1 MNKKLIVKILGIIL
15 LIEAAFMLPSL
26 IISFYMKDSSNKG
39 FLVAMSILIV
49 LFLATRFIKIK
60 DYTLAP
66 LDGLFIV
73 GFSWILVSIFG
84 AIPLYINTELD
95 FISSFFEIVSGFT
108 TTGASVI
115 RNIESYPKSVV
126 FWRSITHWIGGMG
139 ILVFTVSILPRLG
152 VGGFQIYK
160 AESPGPVAGK
170 IQSTTARSGKI
181 LYRIYLLITLIIF
194 LALLA
199 TKMSVFDA
207 AIHTFGV
214 TGTGGFSSH
223 NDSLTRYGTPT
234 IVVLSIAM
242 FICATNFNV
251 YFLIYKRK
259 FKEILNND
267 ELKMWFLFI
276 GIAVLS
282 IAICLFNNGYGS
294 FSLSLRD
301 SALQVT
307 SVSSTSG
314 FANTDFDLW
323 PSFAKTLLFLLYFMG
338 GCAGSTAGGL
348 KVVRITVL
356 YKLVKREI
364 KKTIHPKAVVPIRL
378 NGKNL
383 SEQVVLGIC
392 AFTAVYF
399 FVFCISTA
407 IITLDGHDIRTS
419 MSAVATFLSN
429 VGPGFSKVGPTKN
442 FAFFSSGYKLYFS
455 FLMLLG
461 RLEFFTLIALIS
473 PSNPKKELIKI

>member
-115 RNIESYPKSVV
+115 GNIESYPKSVV

-194 LALLA
+194 LALIA

>member
-26 IISFYMKDSSNKG
+26 IISFYLKDSSNKG

-115 RNIESYPKSVV
+115 GNIESYPKSVV

-194 LALLA
+194 LALIA

-314 FANTDFDLW
+314 FANTDFELW
-323 PSFAKTLLFLLYFMG
+323 PSFAKTILFLLYFMG

>member
-26 IISFYMKDSSNKG
+26 IIAFYMKDLSHTG
-39 FLVAMSILIV
+39 FIVAMSILIV
-49 LFLATRFIKIK
+49 LCLATRFIKIT

-84 AIPLYINTELD
+84 AIPLYLNTELD
-95 FISSFFEIVSGFT
+95 FVSSFFEIVSGFT

-115 RNIESYPKSVV
+115 SNIEEYPKSVI

-160 AESPGPVAGK
+160 AESPGPIAGK
-170 IQSTTARSGKI
+170 IQSTTSGSGKI
-181 LYRIYLLITLIIF
+181 LYRIYLLITLLIF

-199 TKMSVFDA
+199 TGMTVFDA

-223 NDSLTRYGTPT
+223 SDSLARYGTPT

-267 ELKMWFLFI
+267 ELKMWVIL
-276 GIAVLS
+276 IAVAIIT
-282 IAICLFNNGYGS
+282 IAACLFKNGYGS
-294 FSLSLRD
+294 FGLSLRD

-307 SVSSTSG
+307 SISSTSG

-323 PSFAKTLLFLLYFMG
+323 PSFAKTVLFLLYFMG

-392 AFTAVYF
+392 AFAAVYF
-399 FVFCISTA
+399 FVFSFSTA

-419 MSAVATFLSN
+419 MSSVATFLSN

-442 FAFFSSGYKLYFS
+442 FTFFSSGYKLYFS

-473 PSNPKKELIKI
+473 PRNPKKELIRI

>member
-26 IISFYMKDSSNKG
+26 IISFYIKDSSNRG

-49 LFLATRFIKIK
+49 LFLLTRFIKIK

-115 RNIESYPKSVV
+115 GNIESYPKSVV

-194 LALLA
+194 FALIR

-223 NDSLTRYGTPT
+223 NDSLARYGTPT

-323 PSFAKTLLFLLYFMG
+323 PSFAKTILFLLYFMG

-356 YKLVKREI
+356 YKLIKREI

-429 VGPGFSKVGPTKN
+429 VGPGFSKVGPTRN
-442 FAFFSSGYKLYFS
+442 FAFFSRGYKLYFS

>member
-26 IISFYMKDSSNKG
+26 IISFYIKDSSNRG

-49 LFLATRFIKIK
+49 LFLLTRFIKIK
-60 DYTLAP
+60 DYTLVP

-115 RNIESYPKSVV
+115 GNIESYPKSVV

-194 LALLA
+194 LALIA

-323 PSFAKTLLFLLYFMG
+323 PSFAKTILFLLYFMG

-399 FVFCISTA
+399 FVFCLSTA

>member
-115 RNIESYPKSVV
+115 GNIESYPKSVV

-199 TKMSVFDA
+199 TKMSIFDA